1 MYQLSNL
8 IIKLEKELTK
18 YNILE
23 SIDLKISTI
32 QNYDFQ
38 INNLVKFQ
46 KNKEI
51 EKIKIS
57 FSEIIENEP
66 FIKHYEITDNYFI
79 NLLVNIELFI
89 PGIENLRNSIKVK
102 KPKKIILDY
111 GGPNIGK
118 PLHVGHLR
126 SLNIGRSLYQINK
139 IAVNA

>member
-18 YNILE
+18 YKITE

-51 EKIKIS
+51 EKIKNS
-57 FSEIIENEP
+57 FSEIIEN
-66 FIKHYEITDNYFI
+66 
-79 NLLVNIELFI
+79 
-89 PGIENLRNSIKVK
+89 
-102 KPKKIILDY
+102 
-111 GGPNIGK
+111 
-118 PLHVGHLR
+118 
-126 SLNIGRSLYQINK
+126 
-139 IAVNA
+139 

>member
-51 EKIKIS
+51 EKIKSS
-57 FSEIIENEP
+57 FSKIIENEP
-66 FIKHYEITDNYFI
+66 FIKHYEIIIHT
-79 NLLVNIELFI
+79 
-89 PGIENLRNSIKVK
+89 RN
-102 KPKKIILDY
+102 
-111 GGPNIGK
+111 
-118 PLHVGHLR
+118 
-126 SLNIGRSLYQINK
+126 
-139 IAVNA
+139 

>member
-46 KNKEI
+46 KNNEI
-51 EKIKIS
+51 EKIKSS
-57 FSEIIENEP
+57 FSEII
-66 FIKHYEITDNYFI
+66 HT
-79 NLLVNIELFI
+79 
-89 PGIENLRNSIKVK
+89 RN
-102 KPKKIILDY
+102 
-111 GGPNIGK
+111 
-118 PLHVGHLR
+118 
-126 SLNIGRSLYQINK
+126 
-139 IAVNA
+139 

>member
-18 YNILE
+18 YKITE

-51 EKIKIS
+51 E
-57 FSEIIENEP
+57 
-66 FIKHYEITDNYFI
+66 
-79 NLLVNIELFI
+79 
-89 PGIENLRNSIKVK
+89 
-102 KPKKIILDY
+102 
-111 GGPNIGK
+111 
-118 PLHVGHLR
+118 
-126 SLNIGRSLYQINK
+126 
-139 IAVNA
+139 